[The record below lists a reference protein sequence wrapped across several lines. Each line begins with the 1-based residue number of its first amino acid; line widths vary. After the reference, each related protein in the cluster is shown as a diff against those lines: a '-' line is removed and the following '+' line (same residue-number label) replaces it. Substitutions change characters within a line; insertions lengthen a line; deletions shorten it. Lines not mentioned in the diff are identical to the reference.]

1 VCVTRLGTHTSRPRH
16 TGHDVTT
23 RAASSCRRAGSPCC
37 SFPLTSGRVRT
48 QKAHQKRLHVA
59 LVERVVHR
67 PMPSSRVFRAGC
79 RSAGSS
85 VRKSLAMY
93 CLSILSRRSAGK
105 VEDARVDPS
114 VQPLRNSLRV
124 TAHVNAEIPPQ
135 HKVLA
140 GAGRGVA
147 LDVEAGEEAVLAA
160 S

>member
-1 VCVTRLGTHTSRPRH
+1 
-16 TGHDVTT
+16 
-23 RAASSCRRAGSPCC
+23 
-37 SFPLTSGRVRT
+37 
-48 QKAHQKRLHVA
+48 
-59 LVERVVHR
+59 
-67 PMPSSRVFRAGC
+67 MPSSRVFRAGC

-124 TAHVNAEIPPQ
+124 TGHVNAEIPPQ